1 MPAAARQRRA
11 WPPRDVATWPP
22 TARRRSVPRSA
33 VGRPKSSAGATSV
46 LRRHA
51 WRTPTTASSPGRE
64 GGRSRHRR
72 LGGRA
77 SDLPA
82 TARQRAGS
90 GGARPRPTGRVP
102 TDALGRGLRR
112 TRIDEQKVEKRATTL
127 TATFS
132 WAFSLGR
139 SSQAQQSALVGGGA
153 RLVKMAFESD
163 LSREVFGF

>member
-1 MPAAARQRRA
+1 MLTWHCRGRSAAEQPRDEQHAGALQGRRCTYMPAAARQRRA

-46 LRRHA
+46 LRRRA
-51 WRTPTTASSPGRE
+51 WRTPTAASSSGRE

-102 TDALGRGLRR
+102 TDALGRGPRALRR
-112 TRIDEQKVEKRATTL
+112 TRIGEANIGFRAT
-127 TATFS
+127 
-132 WAFSLGR
+132 
-139 SSQAQQSALVGGGA
+139 AL
-153 RLVKMAFESD
+153 SD
-163 LSREVFGF
+163 FR

>member
-11 WPPRDVATWPP
+11 RPPRDVATWPP

-51 WRTPTTASSPGRE
+51 WRTPTTASSSGRE

-112 TRIDEQKVEKRATTL
+112 TRIDELKVVFQAISLNVIKRNQALGRLRT
-127 TATFS
+127 S
-132 WAFSLGR
+132 NSLGF
-139 SSQAQQSALVGGGA
+139 AQ
-153 RLVKMAFESD
+153 RF
-163 LSREVFGF
+163 FGDVNPVAVLTSPGFTG